1 MTHMGCN
8 GESMDC
14 AECVNNDIK
23 CWCVCMQKGRSERE
37 KKGTRKKSEKM
48 GKKRGK
54 EDKQGRQDAL
64 ASQHALT
71 SAFIS
76 AEHPLTRG
84 RSPWHTAFTNAVCV
98 WQWMTKNKS
107 QVKTHTITHSAFGF
121 CLVCERKTNGCTNH
135 KKYQRSQT
143 SHRQDDQTRLEQP

>member
-1 MTHMGCN
+1 MANQWNALSVSTMASNAGV
-8 GESMDC
+8 C
-14 AECVNNDIK
+14 ACKTSGVK
-23 CWCVCMQKGRSERE
+23 SE
-37 KKGTRKKSEKM
+37 KKKGGTRKKSEKM
-48 GKKRGK
+48 EKRGK

-107 QVKTHTITHSAFGF
+107 QVKTQ
-121 CLVCERKTNGCTNH
+121 TNH
-135 KKYQRSQT
+135 THTVLLGFALCVK
-143 SHRQDDQTRLEQP
+143 DQWMHKP

>member
-1 MTHMGCN
+1 MSTMASNAG
-8 GESMDC
+8 
-14 AECVNNDIK
+14 
-23 CWCVCMQKGRSERE
+23 VCMQKEGVKSE
-37 KKGTRKKSEKM
+37 KGTRKKSEKTE
-48 GKKRGK
+48 KRGK

-107 QVKTHTITHSAFGF
+107 QVKTQ
-121 CLVCERKTNGCTNH
+121 TNH
-135 KKYQRSQT
+135 TQCFWA
-143 SHRQDDQTRLEQP
+143 LPCV

>member
-1 MTHMGCN
+1 MASNAGV
-8 GESMDC
+8 C
-14 AECVNNDIK
+14 ACKKEGVK
-23 CWCVCMQKGRSERE
+23 RE
-37 KKGTRKKSEKM
+37 KGTRKKNEKM
-48 GKKRGK
+48 EKRGK

-98 WQWMTKNKS
+98 AMNDKEQKPSENTNQS
-107 QVKTHTITHSAFGF
+107 HTVLLGF
-121 CLVCERKTNGCTNH
+121 ALCV
-135 KKYQRSQT
+135 
-143 SHRQDDQTRLEQP
+143 

>member
-1 MTHMGCN
+1 MANQWSALSVSTMTSNAGV
-8 GESMDC
+8 
-14 AECVNNDIK
+14 CVHAK
-23 CWCVCMQKGRSERE
+23 KKGGVKSE
-37 KKGTRKKSEKM
+37 KGTRKKSEKM
-48 GKKRGK
+48 EKRGK

-98 WQWMTKNKS
+98 C
-107 QVKTHTITHSAFGF
+107 G
-121 CLVCERKTNGCTNH
+121 NG
-135 KKYQRSQT
+135 
-143 SHRQDDQTRLEQP
+143 